1 MKLIYQGKEV
11 GITNKEADTAIELF
25 GESIAASPDKIIAC
39 RCNNEIRPLD
49 YQFEE
54 GDNVELIDLRDS
66 DGMKVYIRGVL
77 YIMAMAFH
85 ELYPDALLVIN
96 YQLYNA
102 MFCEIDN
109 QEITEEM
116 ISNVKKKMQEIFCRI
131 EKK

>member
-54 GDNVELIDLRDS
+54 EFTYQTAKFPFGI
-66 DGMKVYIRGVL
+66 GRGHPHL
-77 YIMAMAFH
+77 F
-85 ELYPDALLVIN
+85 
-96 YQLYNA
+96 
-102 MFCEIDN
+102 
-109 QEITEEM
+109 T
-116 ISNVKKKMQEIFCRI
+116 R
-131 EKK
+131 